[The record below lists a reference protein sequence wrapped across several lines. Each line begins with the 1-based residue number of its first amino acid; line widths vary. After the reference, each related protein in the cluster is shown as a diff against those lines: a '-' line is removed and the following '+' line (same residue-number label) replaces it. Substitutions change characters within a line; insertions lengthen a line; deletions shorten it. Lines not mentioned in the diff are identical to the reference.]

1 MKKDDEIVYF
11 DKEWKEMRTSL
22 KSYLKKEEQADL
34 HRFRVQVKKI
44 RAFLTLSDSTEH
56 HPKLTKYFTPVKRV
70 FKKAGEIRNAY
81 INQEL
86 GKTHQIGNS
95 SFMSNQYELQRSA
108 SKKFKSKKSEYLE
121 KLKKAHK
128 AIKDRIRSISNVHIS
143 LFYQNQLHQIAGYL
157 NELKFNDDLHANRK
171 QVKILLY
178 NHKLTHTTLNLSF
191 NEPYMEQ
198 VQTAIGNW
206 HDHIL
211 AMELFSNHQAN
222 DKVITARLQK
232 QHTKL
237 KNQITNI
244 TKDFYNRATTAV
256 DLPVEQLS

>member
-1 MKKDDEIVYF
+1 MKKEEEIAYF
-11 DKEWKEMRTSL
+11 DKEWKEMRASL
-22 KSYLKKEEQADL
+22 KSYFKKEEQADL

-44 RAFLTLSDSTEH
+44 RAFLALSDSAKH
-56 HPKLTKYFTPVKRV
+56 HPKLTRYFNPVKRI
-70 FKKAGEIRNAY
+70 FKKAGEIRNAH

-86 GKTHQIGNS
+86 GKIHQMGNS
-95 SFMSNQYELQRSA
+95 AFMSNQSELQRGA
-108 SKKFKSKKSEYLE
+108 SEKFKSKKVEYLE

-128 AIKDRIRSISNVHIS
+128 AIKDKIQSINNVHIS

-157 NELKFNDDLHANRK
+157 NDLKFNDDLHANRK

-178 NHKLTHTTLNLSF
+178 NHKLTHTALNLSF
-191 NEPYMEQ
+191 NESYMEQ

-211 AMELFSNHQAN
+211 AMELFSNHEAN
-222 DKVITARLQK
+222 DKVIIVRLKK

-237 KNQITNI
+237 KNQITNL

-256 DLPVEQLS
+256 ELPVQQLS